1 MEHYVATV
9 GRNIELKRGPAFAS
23 KGRIRT
29 NFLYRTYVYLLL
41 ERMKIVPQ
49 TSIKYI
55 LEFSNVVKQWFLVR
69 NLYNVL
75 LLFFYFIE
83 MPKN

>member
-1 MEHYVATV
+1 
-9 GRNIELKRGPAFAS
+9 
-23 KGRIRT
+23 
-29 NFLYRTYVYLLL
+29 
-41 ERMKIVPQ
+41 MKIVPQ